1 MFLIKREIIKDI
13 VSEGN
18 AILHAFNYELSFNW
32 MYCIFQRY
40 FRQTGQRQIRLYV
53 RPGWQ
58 IRNCSTSLIGE
69 HRLEALLLDVFRG
82 KLSKHSL
89 TLSTWYI
96 QVPLN
101 NAFVA
106 QFAFILY
113 AAIVYTKACFHFLHW
128 FCMLVANNCTSEI
141 TTKLN
146 RWFPQF
152 AWYVLPPCTKL
163 IINSAFKSR
172 EHAALN
178 IKSNYPHSLN

>member
-1 MFLIKREIIKDI
+1 MC
-13 VSEGN
+13 
-18 AILHAFNYELSFNW
+18 
-32 MYCIFQRY
+32 CIFQGY
-40 FRQTGQRQIRLYV
+40 FRQTGQRQIRLHV

-69 HRLEALLLDVFRG
+69 HRLQALLLDVFRG

-89 TLSTWYI
+89 TLSAWYI

-106 QFAFILY
+106 QFAFILCM
-113 AAIVYTKACFHFLHW
+113 AIVYTKAYFDFLHW
-128 FCMLVANNCTSEI
+128 FCMLVTNNSTLEI

-146 RWFPQF
+146 RRFPQF
-152 AWYVLPPCTKL
+152 AWYVLPTKL
-163 IINSAFKSR
+163 MLNSAFENR